1 MKTTTKIKQRKITL
15 NSFEC
20 CVVVGVLNFLYENK
34 LVWDMSQD
42 SPMNWHEM
50 SKLFVDDLKHRIEI
64 DKEKE
69 CKLTVADALI
79 VSDLLTE
86 GCKSQLLKEY
96 SQGKII
102 HWYNL
107 ASVVKEQIDNQIGR

>member
-1 MKTTTKIKQRKITL
+1 
-15 NSFEC
+15 
-20 CVVVGVLNFLYENK
+20 
-34 LVWDMSQD
+34 MSQD

-50 SKLFVDDLKHRIEI
+50 SKLFADDLTQHVETDN
-64 DKEKE
+64 DKEF
-69 CKLTVADALI
+69 KLTVADALI
-79 VSDLLTE
+79 VSDLLAK
-86 GCKSQLLKEY
+86 GCNSQPLKEY